1 MIKELIKRE
10 VQQISH
16 LHNGDNK
23 SSEGQKI
30 KICVHRTLMPPLQGS
45 QQGHNAGTV
54 RGIITKFKLHL
65 CIVVKNTV

>member
-30 KICVHRTLMPPLQGS
+30 KICVHRTLMPPLQGKV
-45 QQGHNAGTV
+45 N
-54 RGIITKFKLHL
+54 RGITQEL
-65 CIVVKNTV
+65 